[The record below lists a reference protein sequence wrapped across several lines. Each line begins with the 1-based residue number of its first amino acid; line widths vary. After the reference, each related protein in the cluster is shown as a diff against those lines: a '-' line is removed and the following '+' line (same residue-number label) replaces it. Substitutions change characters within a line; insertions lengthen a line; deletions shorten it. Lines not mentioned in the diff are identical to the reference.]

1 MCQAMVFPERQRR
14 FQQPCQY
21 GELGDTRLDLGEPRA
36 SPTLFAR
43 RCRRTRLIPKKPNRT
58 GDNTNGGA
66 MNPSLDI
73 HPTQRPASQA
83 ASAGRTPLRIASDE
97 LLRGERR
104 LIIDHGESS
113 YTLLLTRNGK
123 LILTK

>member
-1 MCQAMVFPERQRR
+1 
-14 FQQPCQY
+14 
-21 GELGDTRLDLGEPRA
+21 
-36 SPTLFAR
+36 
-43 RCRRTRLIPKKPNRT
+43 
-58 GDNTNGGA
+58 
-66 MNPSLDI
+66 MNPSLEI

-83 ASAGRTPLRIASDE
+83 ANAGRAPQRIASDE